1 MIKYNFK
8 ETYELNEN
16 DRKIVEKIKTY
27 PYFTYKLE
35 QPKIYSVCRIKKTGK
50 SLENNKYFTIS
61 SYVRITKKFIDI
73 DTQKVKLEVEFFNGD
88 KIISKTFDRSILTK
102 SGIETLIQ
110 YGVCYDTDKPK
121 RLLDYLLI
129 SEQFADIEYVHTQ
142 LGWGEIDG
150 KKVFK
155 SNKLISAEDSNL
167 KSKYIGSLDLEPKG
181 DRDKWFEMIKSE
193 VVGNIPL
200 TTVMLAGF
208 ASPLLG
214 FLNEKYDLG
223 SILFNLSNSS
233 SKGKTT
239 AAMLATSV
247 FGNPAID
254 KSTMITFNAT
264 NNALVSFASK
274 CNSHTIALDE
284 AIIST
289 ASDVTKQLYT
299 LCAGRDKLRLNTDS
313 ELKEATSF
321 SSFIISTAEYD
332 LIPDS
337 STNGIR
343 ARVFELNDTFTT
355 SAENSVKIKSTVTE
369 NYGYAGN
376 EFVEFIMKE
385 KIDKIEEDY
394 LLCQKALMTKY
405 EEKLTFKSK
414 GELTERVFSKLA
426 IILQAGA
433 YFNECFGIEIDDNLI
448 DYLLSIEKHINE
460 NSDRTKYLLD
470 CILQFVAINENKFI
484 TEHNC
489 YGFPPSAPWGR
500 IIKTNSETEII
511 ILKSKADEIFKDNK
525 ILDSKNLLNTLKR
538 KGILDCE
545 SDRLCK
551 RYTLGRKGNKPSCYI
566 FKISFLNEN

>member
-88 KIISKTFDRSILTK
+88 KIISKIFDRSILTK

-142 LGWGEIDG
+142 LGWGEIEG

-181 DRDKWFEMIKSE
+181 DRDKWFEVIKSE

-254 KSTMITFNAT
+254 KSTLITFNAT
-264 NNALVSFASK
+264 SNALVSFASK

-313 ELKEATSF
+313 ELKEVSSF
-321 SSFIISTAEYD
+321 SSFIISTAEFD

-337 STNGIR
+337 ATNGIR
-343 ARVFELNDTFTT
+343 ARVFELNDILTT
-355 SAENSVKIKSTVTE
+355 SAENSVKIKAIVTE
-369 NYGYAGN
+369 NYGFAGN
-376 EFVEFIMKE
+376 EFVEFLINE
-385 KIDKIEEDY
+385 KIDYIEKDY
-394 LLCQKALMTKY
+394 LKCQDTL
-405 EEKLTFKSK
+405 FKQYIKSNPLKEK

-426 IILQAGA
+426 IILQTA
-433 YFNECFGIEIDDNLI
+433 YYFEQCFDIKISGKIIN
-448 DYLLSIEKHINE
+448 YLLKIEKSIDKVA
-460 NSDRTKYLLD
+460 DRTNFLLD
-470 CILQFVAINENKFI
+470 CILQFVAVNENRFI
-484 TEHNC
+484 SENNS
-489 YGFPPSAPWGR
+489 YDFQPSAPFGR
-500 IIKTNSETEII
+500 IIRSNSTTKII
-511 ILKSKADEIFKDNK
+511 VLKSKADEVFVDNK
-525 ILDSKNLLNTLKR
+525 ILDSKNLLNSLKE
-538 KGILDCE
+538 KGILECE
-545 SDRLCK
+545 KDRLYK
-551 RYTLGRKGNKPSCYI
+551 RQKLSKKSGKQSCYI
-566 FKISFLNEN
+566 FEFESF